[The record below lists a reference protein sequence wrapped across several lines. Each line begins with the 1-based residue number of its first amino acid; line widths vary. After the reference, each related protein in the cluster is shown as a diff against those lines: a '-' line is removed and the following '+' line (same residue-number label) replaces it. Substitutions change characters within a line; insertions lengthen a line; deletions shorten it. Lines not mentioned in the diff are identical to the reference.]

1 VKEYD
6 FVVIGSGIAGLSF
19 ALKAA
24 KHGSVAVI
32 TKRKGADTNTAWAQ
46 GGIACVTSDEDSFE
60 LHVRDTLE
68 AGAGLCD
75 EKAVRAIVTEGPERI
90 RELVDLGVQFDERE
104 VSVVAATP
112 SSQKRAAR
120 RGSGDEASRLREFDL
135 GREGGHSKRRVLHV
149 QDVTG
154 KEIENTLL
162 RELGRQSHLAEPA
175 AGGQPLQQKSNPSP
189 EAGWSKGLGD
199 PADSVNRL
207 PLGAKRVDLL
217 ENQMAVDL
225 ITAGKLGFAT
235 EDRCLGVYV
244 LDERTGEVET
254 IRSDRI
260 VLATGGCGK
269 VYLYTTNPDV
279 ATGDGVAMAW
289 RAGAVITNMEF
300 IQFHPTCL
308 FHAKA
313 KSFLISEAVRG
324 EGGIL
329 RNDRGEDFMKRYD
342 ARGSLAPRDI
352 VARAIDAEI
361 KRSGAKCVFLDIT
374 HRSPEFIQERFP
386 HIYETCLRF
395 GMDMSKQP
403 IPVVP
408 AAHYQ
413 CGGIKT
419 DVNGATSLAGL
430 YAIGEVG
437 CTGLHGANR
446 LASNSLLEGV
456 VVAHRAAEASV
467 RVQPPSHAARKISL
481 PEWESGDVQDVDELV
496 VIYHNW
502 DEIRRLMWDYVGI
515 VRTDKRLQR
524 ASARLRNLQREIR
537 EFYWNFK
544 VSVDLLELRNLAT
557 VAALIVDSALSR
569 KESRGLHF
577 TLDYPKT
584 EDRQFKH
591 ETLLSR
597 G

>member
-1 VKEYD
+1 
-6 FVVIGSGIAGLSF
+6 
-19 ALKAA
+19 
-24 KHGSVAVI
+24 
-32 TKRKGADTNTAWAQ
+32 
-46 GGIACVTSDEDSFE
+46 

-75 EKAVRAIVTEGPERI
+75 EAVVRMIVTEGPERI
-90 RELVDLGVQFDERE
+90 RELAELGLQFDERE
-104 VSVVAATP
+104 I
-112 SSQKRAAR
+112 
-120 RGSGDEASRLREFDL
+120 GGHRELDL
-135 GREGGHSKRRVLHV
+135 GKEGGHSKRRVLHV

-154 KEIENTLL
+154 RQIEETLL
-162 RELGRQSHLAEPA
+162 RELGRQSHV
-175 AGGQPLQQKSNPSP
+175 Q
-189 EAGWSKGLGD
+189 
-199 PADSVNRL
+199 
-207 PLGAKRVDLL
+207 LL
-217 ENQMAVDL
+217 ENHMAVDL
-225 ITAGKLGFAT
+225 ITAAKLGFAT

-244 LDERTGEVET
+244 LDEKTGDVET

-289 RAGAVITNMEF
+289 RAGVEIANMEF

-308 FHAKA
+308 FHPEA

-329 RNDRGEDFMKRYD
+329 RNNRGEDFMKRYD
-342 ARGSLAPRDI
+342 PRGSLAPRDI

-374 HRSPEFIQERFP
+374 HKPAEFIRERFP
-386 HIYETCLRF
+386 HIYQTCLRF
-395 GMDMSKQP
+395 GIDMLKQP

-419 DVNGATSLAGL
+419 DVNGATNLPGL
-430 YAIGEVG
+430 YAIGEVA

-446 LASNSLLEGV
+446 LASNSLLEGL
-456 VVAHRAAEASV
+456 VVAHRAAAAAVATRSV
-467 RVQPPSHAARKISL
+467 RKQKVAL
-481 PEWESGDVQDVDELV
+481 PEWKSGNVQDVDELV

-544 VSVDLLELRNLAT
+544 VSVDLLELRNLAA
-557 VAALIVDSALSR
+557 VAALIVDSALCR
-569 KESRGLHF
+569 KESRGLHY
-577 TLDYPKT
+577 TLDYPKA
-584 EDRQFKH
+584 DNRDFKRD
-591 ETLLSR
+591 TLLSR

>member
-1 VKEYD
+1 MKEYD

-32 TKRKGADTNTAWAQ
+32 TKREGSDTNTAWAQ

-60 LHVRDTLE
+60 LHVRDTLG

-75 EKAVRAIVTEGPERI
+75 EAVVRTIVTEGPQRI
-90 RELVDLGVQFDERE
+90 RELMELGLQFDERE
-104 VSVVAATP
+104 VS
-112 SSQKRAAR
+112 
-120 RGSGDEASRLREFDL
+120 GHRELDL
-135 GREGGHSKRRVLHV
+135 AKEGGHSKRRVLHV
-149 QDVTG
+149 RDVTG
-154 KEIENTLL
+154 KEIEETLL
-162 RELGRQSHLAEPA
+162 RELGRQSHV
-175 AGGQPLQQKSNPSP
+175 Q
-189 EAGWSKGLGD
+189 
-199 PADSVNRL
+199 
-207 PLGAKRVDLL
+207 LL
-217 ENQMAVDL
+217 ENHMAVDL
-225 ITAGKLGFAT
+225 ITAAKLGFAA

-244 LDERTGEVET
+244 LHEKTGEVAT
-254 IRSDRI
+254 IRADQI

-269 VYLYTTNPDV
+269 VYLYTTNPDI

-289 RAGAVITNMEF
+289 RAGVEIANMEF

-308 FHAKA
+308 FHAEA

-329 RNDRGEDFMKRYD
+329 RNNRGDDFMKRYD
-342 ARGSLAPRDI
+342 SRGSLAPRDI

-361 KRSGAKCVFLDIT
+361 KRSGAKCVLLDIT
-374 HRSPEFIQERFP
+374 HKSPEFIRERFP
-386 HIYETCLRF
+386 HIYQTCLRF
-395 GMDMSKQP
+395 GIDMLKQA

-413 CGGIKT
+413 CGGVKT
-419 DVNGATSLAGL
+419 DINGATSLSGL
-430 YAIGEVG
+430 YAIGEVA

-446 LASNSLLEGV
+446 LASNSLLEGL
-456 VVAHRAAEASV
+456 VVAHRAATTATTRS
-467 RVQPPSHAARKISL
+467 ARKQQIPLS
-481 PEWESGDVQDVDELV
+481 EWQSGNVQDVDELV

-544 VSVDLLELRNLAT
+544 VSVDLLELRNLAA
-557 VAALIVDSALSR
+557 VAALIVDSALCR
-569 KESRGLHF
+569 KESRGLHY
-577 TLDYPKT
+577 TLDYPQT
-584 EDRQFKH
+584 DEQQFKH
-591 ETLLSR
+591 DTLLSR

>member
-1 VKEYD
+1 MKEYD
-6 FVVIGSGIAGLSF
+6 FAVIGSGIAGLSF

-75 EKAVRAIVTEGPERI
+75 EAVVRMIVTEGPERI
-90 RELVDLGVQFDERE
+90 RELAELGLQFDERE
-104 VSVVAATP
+104 V
-112 SSQKRAAR
+112 
-120 RGSGDEASRLREFDL
+120 GGHRELDL
-135 GREGGHSKRRVLHV
+135 GKEGGHSKRRVLHV

-154 KEIENTLL
+154 REIEETLL
-162 RELGRQSHLAEPA
+162 RELGRQSHVE
-175 AGGQPLQQKSNPSP
+175 
-189 EAGWSKGLGD
+189 
-199 PADSVNRL
+199 
-207 PLGAKRVDLL
+207 LL
-217 ENQMAVDL
+217 ENHMGVDL
-225 ITAGKLGFAT
+225 ITAAKLGFAT

-244 LDERTGEVET
+244 LDEKTGDVET
-254 IRSDRI
+254 IRSNRI

-269 VYLYTTNPDV
+269 VYLYTTNPDI

-289 RAGAVITNMEF
+289 RAGVEIANMEF

-308 FHAKA
+308 FHPEA

-324 EGGIL
+324 EGGLL

-342 ARGSLAPRDI
+342 SRGSLAPRDI

-374 HRSPEFIQERFP
+374 HKPPEFIRERFP
-386 HIYETCLRF
+386 HIYQTCLRF
-395 GMDMSKQP
+395 GIDMSKQA

-419 DVNGATSLAGL
+419 DINGATSLPGL
-430 YAIGEVG
+430 YAIGEVA

-446 LASNSLLEGV
+446 LASNSLLEGL
-456 VVAHRAAEASV
+456 VVAHRAAAAAVQV
-467 RVQPPSHAARKISL
+467 RSTLKQKIPL
-481 PEWESGDVQDVDELV
+481 PEWKSGNVQDVDELV

-544 VSVDLLELRNLAT
+544 VSVDLLELRNLAAT
-557 VAALIVDSALSR
+557 AALIVDSALCR
-569 KESRGLHF
+569 KESRGLHY
-577 TLDYPKT
+577 TLDYP
-584 EDRQFKH
+584 EVDDRQFKH
-591 ETLLSR
+591 DTILSR

>member
-19 ALKAA
+19 ALKVAQ
-24 KHGSVAVI
+24 HGSVAVI
-32 TKRKGADTNTAWAQ
+32 TKRKGTDTNTAWAQ
-46 GGIACVTSDEDSFE
+46 GGVACVTSDEDSFE
-60 LHVRDTLE
+60 LHIRDTLE

-75 EKAVRAIVTEGPERI
+75 ETAVRTIVMEGPDRI
-90 RELVDLGVQFDERE
+90 RELMGFGLQFDERE
-104 VSVVAATP
+104 VS
-112 SSQKRAAR
+112 
-120 RGSGDEASRLREFDL
+120 GHRELDL
-135 GREGGHSKRRVLHV
+135 GKEGGHSKRRVLHV
-149 QDVTG
+149 RDVTG
-154 KEIENTLL
+154 KEIEDTLL
-162 RELGRQSHLAEPA
+162 RELGRQSHVELF
-175 AGGQPLQQKSNPSP
+175 
-189 EAGWSKGLGD
+189 
-199 PADSVNRL
+199 
-207 PLGAKRVDLL
+207 
-217 ENQMAVDL
+217 ENHMAVDL

-244 LDERTGEVET
+244 LDEKTGEVET

-269 VYLYTTNPDV
+269 VYLYSTNPDI

-289 RAGAVITNMEF
+289 RAGAMIANMEF

-329 RNDRGEDFMKRYD
+329 RNNRGEDFMKRYD
-342 ARGSLAPRDI
+342 PRGSLASRDI

-361 KRSGAKCVFLDIT
+361 KRAGAKCVFLDIT
-374 HRSPEFIQERFP
+374 DKSPEFIRERFP
-386 HIYETCLRF
+386 HIYETCLGF
-395 GMDMSKQP
+395 GIDMSKQP

-419 DVNGATSLAGL
+419 DVNGATNLLGL
-430 YAIGEVG
+430 NAIGEVA

-446 LASNSLLEGV
+446 LASNSLLEGL
-456 VVAHRAAEASV
+456 VVAHRAAASS
-467 RVQPPSHAARKISL
+467 VQAKRSKQKILL
-481 PEWESGDVQDVDELV
+481 PEWESGNVQDVDELV

-544 VSVDLLELRNLAT
+544 ISVDLLELRNLAT

-569 KESRGLHF
+569 KESRGLHY
-577 TLDYPKT
+577 TLDYPEAK
-584 EDRQFKH
+584 DRQFKR
-591 ETLLSR
+591 ETVLSR

>member
-1 VKEYD
+1 
-6 FVVIGSGIAGLSF
+6 
-19 ALKAA
+19 LKAA

-46 GGIACVTSDEDSFE
+46 GGIACVTSDEDTFA
-60 LHVRDTLE
+60 LHMRDTLE

-75 EKAVRAIVTEGPERI
+75 EAAVRTIITEGPQRI
-90 RELVDLGVQFDERE
+90 RELVDLGLHFDERD
-104 VSVVAATP
+104 VS
-112 SSQKRAAR
+112 
-120 RGSGDEASRLREFDL
+120 GHREFDL

-154 KEIENTLL
+154 KEIEETLL
-162 RELGRQSHLAEPA
+162 RQLARQSH
-175 AGGQPLQQKSNPSP
+175 
-189 EAGWSKGLGD
+189 
-199 PADSVNRL
+199 
-207 PLGAKRVDLL
+207 VDLL
-217 ENQMAVDL
+217 ENHMAVDL
-225 ITAGKLGFAT
+225 ITAGKLGFAA
-235 EDRCLGVYV
+235 EDRCLGAYV
-244 LDERTGEVET
+244 LDEKNSEVET

-269 VYLYTTNPDV
+269 VYLYTTNPDI

-289 RAGAVITNMEF
+289 RAGAVIANMEF

-308 FHAKA
+308 FHSKA

-329 RNDRGEDFMKRYD
+329 RNNLGEDFMKRYD
-342 ARGSLAPRDI
+342 PRGSLAPRDI
-352 VARAIDAEI
+352 VARAIDEEI
-361 KRSGAKCVFLDIT
+361 KRSGAQCVFLDIT
-374 HRSPEFIQERFP
+374 HQSPEFIKERFP
-386 HIYETCLRF
+386 NIYETCLRF
-395 GMDMSKQP
+395 GIDMSKQP

-419 DVNGATSLAGL
+419 DVNGATSLPGL
-430 YAIGEVG
+430 YAIGEVA

-446 LASNSLLEGV
+446 LASNSLLEGL
-456 VVAHRAAEASV
+456 VVAHRACEAMTRDIAV
-467 RVQPPSHAARKISL
+467 LRKARKVSL

-524 ASARLRNLQREIR
+524 ASARLRNLQQEIHD
-537 EFYWNFK
+537 FYWNFK

-557 VAALIVDSALSR
+557 VAAVIVDSALSR

-577 TLDYPKT
+577 TLDYPET
-584 EDRQFKH
+584 NDRRFRH
-591 ETLLSR
+591 DTLLGR

>member
-1 VKEYD
+1 MKEYD

-24 KHGSVAVI
+24 RHGSVALV

-75 EKAVRAIVTEGPERI
+75 EAVVRTIVTEGPERI
-90 RELVDLGVQFDERE
+90 RELAELGLQFDERE
-104 VSVVAATP
+104 VE
-112 SSQKRAAR
+112 
-120 RGSGDEASRLREFDL
+120 GHREFDL
-135 GREGGHSKRRVLHV
+135 GKEGGHSKRRVLHV
-149 QDVTG
+149 RDATG
-154 KEIENTLL
+154 KEIEQTLL
-162 RELGRQSHLAEPA
+162 REFSRQSSAE
-175 AGGQPLQQKSNPSP
+175 LF
-189 EAGWSKGLGD
+189 
-199 PADSVNRL
+199 
-207 PLGAKRVDLL
+207 
-217 ENQMAVDL
+217 ENHVAVDL
-225 ITAGKLGFAT
+225 ITAAKLGFAT
-235 EDRCLGVYV
+235 EDRCVGVYV
-244 LDERTGEVET
+244 LDEKTGEVES
-254 IRSDRI
+254 IRSNRI

-269 VYLYTTNPDV
+269 VYLYTTNPDI

-289 RAGAVITNMEF
+289 RAGVEIANMEF

-308 FHAKA
+308 FHAEA
-313 KSFLISEAVRG
+313 KSFLISEAVSG

-329 RNDRGEDFMKRYD
+329 RNHRGEDFMKRYD
-342 ARGSLAPRDI
+342 PRGSLAPRDI

-374 HRSPEFIQERFP
+374 HKPPEFIRERFP
-386 HIYETCLRF
+386 HIYQACLRF
-395 GMDMSKQP
+395 VMDMSKQA

-413 CGGIKT
+413 CGGVKT
-419 DVNGATSLAGL
+419 DVNGATSLPGL
-430 YAIGEVG
+430 YAVGEVA
-437 CTGLHGANR
+437 CTGIHGANR
-446 LASNSLLEGV
+446 LASNSLLEGL
-456 VVAHRAAEASV
+456 VVAHRAAMAA
-467 RVQPPSHAARKISL
+467 VQARSTPKQKVAL
-481 PEWESGDVQDVDELV
+481 PEWQSGNVQDVDELV

-544 VSVDLLELRNLAT
+544 VSIDLLELRNLAA
-557 VAALIVDSALSR
+557 VAALIVDSALCR
-569 KESRGLHF
+569 KESRGLHY
-577 TLDYPKT
+577 TLDYPVAD
-584 EDRQFKH
+584 DRQFKRD
-591 ETLLSR
+591 TLLSR